1 MKFGGRGGKRT
12 VFNMVQSLAYLFYFT
27 FSSRLKRAKER
38 DSPLRT
44 SKQMHANEG
53 VEGGVRGERREGRA
67 GG

>member
-1 MKFGGRGGKRT
+1 MGEGGEKDWFQHG
-12 VFNMVQSLAYLFYFT
+12 AIAPYYLFYFT
-27 FSSRLKRAKER
+27 FSSRLKRTKER